1 MHESSKIVVVPG
13 YSRLLEISKKSEKK
27 SRIRT
32 FFIRPYSR
40 IGLVLRAGHAQPMI
54 ILSM

>member
-40 IGLVLRAGHAQPMI
+40 IGLVLRAGHAQPI
-54 ILSM
+54 Y